1 MTRVLAILNPR
12 SGRSEPGAVEEALR
26 LESPVQRTGRVA
38 VQDFTLHDTL
48 IRKGQRVWLMIGSAS
63 RDEAQ
68 FPHADTLDLER
79 SDNRHLAFGY
89 GTHFCV
95 GAALARLEAQ
105 LAISSR
111 ALVSSSKRRA
121 LTNGFM
127 IILW

>member
-1 MTRVLAILNPR
+1 M
-12 SGRSEPGAVEEALR
+12 
-26 LESPVQRTGRVA
+26 QRTGRVA

-48 IRKGQRVWLMIGSAS
+48 IRRGQRVWLMIGSAS

-68 FPHADTLDLER
+68 FPHPDTLDLER

-105 LAISSR
+105 PAIGGLLR
-111 ALVSSSKRRA
+111 ALPSFTLEPTQAPLRIDNLMVRGFKRLPCGSA
-121 LTNGFM
+121 DD
-127 IILW
+127 ILAESPDR